1 MNRPMTLKIFGGEEE
16 LGEDHSSV
24 RSTHLSRWVEH
35 HLSATSRFSLV
46 TIQQTNTHAAI
57 FLLSSVCTLDA
68 DDTVD
73 APPTP
78 FLYLSPPTHPY
89 SIVCTERKKKAACER
104 NRWYMVLY
112 PPRKVGWADGSVVR
126 SPLPLILLLPQKS
139 STSLDDSLK
148 FTK

>member
-16 LGEDHSSV
+16 LGEGEILPLIRSLNPPLSV
-24 RSTHLSRWVEH
+24 GRAPSISD
-35 HLSATSRFSLV
+35 FSLLIGYYS
-46 TIQQTNTHAAI
+46 TDKHTCSY
-57 FLLSSVCTLDA
+57 LPPCTLDA

-104 NRWYMVLY
+104 NR
-112 PPRKVGWADGSVVR
+112 
-126 SPLPLILLLPQKS
+126 
-139 STSLDDSLK
+139 
-148 FTK
+148 